1 MEDVFEDSSIA
12 CSRQHR
18 SFVNKLDSFF
28 AVSKE
33 NSPVNG
39 NTTSAENVVNNNNN
53 EGQQVSNVVPRSIA
67 ATPSL
72 TPSSFCSPTTAATA
86 TAGTIAGRS
95 GARKSPDN
103 CQPTVN
109 AVPLHP
115 QQQLQKR
122 YQVSEQQH
130 IQQQ

>member
-1 MEDVFEDSSIA
+1 MLINL
-12 CSRQHR
+12 HKLYL
-18 SFVNKLDSFF
+18 NKLFF
-28 AVSKE
+28 RNKYRKMKAVRSGNINGFQATSSKGKLA
-33 NSPVNG
+33 N
-39 NTTSAENVVNNNNN
+39 
-53 EGQQVSNVVPRSIA
+53 QKVPRSIA